1 MVSDLI
7 AGLGTEGRS
16 KLGAARKLLER
27 LERRSAPVA
36 APLPGPIQARQ
47 ERKAG
52 YEAAKQEVSK
62 WMPLVKANREVP
74 TLRFTKDNAAV
85 PRLATTAALAAKH
98 VPETEMEAEVAALLE
113 SAGAQSAAALAE
125 TEEALA
131 LKALTVEEA
140 RQRREKLAKMRALL
154 FYHELKSKRLKKIK
168 SKEYRRRLKKA
179 EKRKAQA
186 STAEGGMLLDEDAL
200 RRELEEAEF
209 ERAKE
214 RLTLK
219 HKNTSRFIRRALKRG
234 GTAPLDQGTK
244 DAVAEQLRLGDELRQ
259 RVHRMKGRNEQ
270 EGDSEASDDE
280 SDYDEEDDG
289 KGKEDAV
296 RGVSAKLQKAA
307 LEMLGS
313 KADNSTGQGMEDVAA
328 EKKGLL
334 GLPFMQRALERRR
347 EAAAR
352 EARAIL
358 NGVGD
363 SDKPSGRLMF
373 SGKGSGTAQEAGR
386 ETLLQGTSEGDD
398 GDDDDEH
405 EDVEAKAERLSR
417 AMQRANEVKPEN
429 PESTSSLKMKLKVK
443 MNANRTNSN
452 EQKQRE
458 VKQCRGSSP
467 STPHFIPA
475 TTFEGSKT
483 GYVFKKGN
491 QGPGYY
497 VDTVPP
503 VAAPAAVPRQ
513 PTEDNVSRE
522 ELVRRAFAGD
532 DVVMEFAQAKAAEVE
547 SELPADDDIPGSLPG
562 WGTWASTSKREPRWL
577 LEAKAKAAAKKAAA
591 AANRKD
597 SNLEFVVI
605 SEKWDKKNS
614 KYRTPSVPYPY
625 DSKQTYERA
634 MRQPLG
640 RDFNTESSFRKLT
653 RPSVIKDSG
662 VIIQPIRYS
671 ASMAEHVADRQPATK
686 RPEVMVVAG
695 GMPKR
700 AKKRKT

>member
-1 MVSDLI
+1 MEDLI

-27 LERRSAPVA
+27 LERRSAPVP

-85 PRLATTAALAAKH
+85 PRLASTAALAAKH
-98 VPETEMEAEVAALLE
+98 IPETAMEAEVAALLA
-113 SAGAQSAAALAE
+113 SAGAQSGAAIAE

-140 RQRREKLAKMRALL
+140 KQRREKLAKMRALL
-154 FYHELKSKRLKKIK
+154 FYHELKSRRLKKIK

-186 STAEGGMLLDEDAL
+186 STADGGMLLDEDAL
-200 RRELEEAEF
+200 RREIEEAEY

-270 EGDSEASDDE
+270 DSDSEASDNSNSDE
-280 SDYDEEDDG
+280 DNDEG
-289 KGKEDAV
+289 KDVVKGFST
-296 RGVSAKLQKAA
+296 RLQKAA
-307 LEMLGS
+307 LEMLGKGS
-313 KADNSTGQGMEDVAA
+313 SAVGQETNDVSA
-328 EKKGLL
+328 EKSGLL
-334 GLPFMQRALERRR
+334 ALPFMQRALERRR

-352 EARAIL
+352 EAREVL
-358 NGVGD
+358 NGLGD
-363 SDKPSGRLMF
+363 ANDRDDRDTLSSGRLVF
-373 SGKGSGTAQEAGR
+373 SGKAADTSKKKRVEALPQEFSD
-386 ETLLQGTSEGDD
+386 E
-398 GDDDDEH
+398 DDDER

-417 AMQRANEVKPEN
+417 AVQRANEVLPDNGQLPSAASVKKARMDAQKEM
-429 PESTSSLKMKLKVK
+429 EMDSFSLQVDTD
-443 MNANRTNSN
+443 NTN
-452 EQKQRE
+452 
-458 VKQCRGSSP
+458 
-467 STPHFIPA
+467 FIPA
-475 TTFEGSKT
+475 TTFGGAKV
-483 GYVFKKGN
+483 GYVFKKGDR
-491 QGPGYY
+491 GPGYY
-497 VDTVPP
+497 ADTTPMVT
-503 VAAPAAVPRQ
+503 AQ
-513 PTEDNVSRE
+513 PQSQEQNISRE

-532 DVVMEFAQAKAAEVE
+532 DVVTEFAQAKAAEVE
-547 SELPADDDIPGSLPG
+547 SELPADDDMPGTLPG
-562 WGTWASTSKREPRWL
+562 WGTWASNSKREPRWL
-577 LEAKAKAAAKKAAA
+577 LEAKAKAAAKRAAA

-597 SNLEFVVI
+597 SSMEFVVI

-614 KYRTPSVPYPY
+614 KYRTPSVPYPF
-625 DSKQTYERA
+625 DSNQTYERA

-662 VIIQPIRYS
+662 VIIQPIRFSS
-671 ASMAEHVADRQPATK
+671 AMAEHVADRQAVTK
-686 RPEVMVVAG
+686 RPEMMVVAG